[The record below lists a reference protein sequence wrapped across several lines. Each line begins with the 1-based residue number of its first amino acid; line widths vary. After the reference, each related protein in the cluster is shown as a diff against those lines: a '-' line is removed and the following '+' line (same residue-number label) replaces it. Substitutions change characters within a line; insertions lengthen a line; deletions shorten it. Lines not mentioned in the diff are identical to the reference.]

1 MSSRWIQTFEGRIAW
16 YTIISLAAT
25 GIVEVVM
32 AFLIYKV
39 AGKLRY
45 MGYRSAMLGPDGLYP
60 GYRLMILG
68 VCGALTFLFTFYALI
83 HKYMSYVRML
93 ERAMR
98 DIANGNPDQEIP
110 VENKDE
116 FGEIARYMNQMER
129 HVKDLMERERESERT
144 KNDLVTSVAHDLRT
158 PLTSVIG
165 YLDWVKSRPDLD
177 EQTRQQ
183 YLDIAYRKALH
194 LEQLTNE
201 LFGFV
206 KMEHKE
212 MSLHLEQLDLQKLLE
227 QLLDEAWPSF
237 EKNGLEAQF
246 SCVEHGIP
254 MEGDGN
260 LLARLFENLLNN
272 AVKYGKD
279 GKIIRVA
286 AKVVHEH
293 VLVQVINYGYV
304 IPKEDLEKLFQKFYR
319 VEQSRSQN
327 TGGTGLGLAIVHQI
341 AVLHGGDVQVK
352 SDLDGTV
359 FSVWLPLQ
367 QKKERQT

>member
-98 DIANGNPDQEIP
+98 DIANGNLDQEIP

-183 YLDIAYRKALH
+183 YLDIAYRKA
-194 LEQLTNE
+194 
-201 LFGFV
+201 
-206 KMEHKE
+206 
-212 MSLHLEQLDLQKLLE
+212 LHLEQLDLQKLLE

>member
-98 DIANGNPDQEIP
+98 DIANGNLDQEIP

-237 EKNGLEAQF
+237 EKKRSG
-246 SCVEHGIP
+246 SP
-254 MEGDGN
+254 
-260 LLARLFENLLNN
+260 
-272 AVKYGKD
+272 
-279 GKIIRVA
+279 
-286 AKVVHEH
+286 
-293 VLVQVINYGYV
+293 VQ
-304 IPKEDLEKLFQKFYR
+304 LR
-319 VEQSRSQN
+319 
-327 TGGTGLGLAIVHQI
+327 GTWDS
-341 AVLHGGDVQVK
+341 HGGGRQ
-352 SDLDGTV
+352 SAGTP
-359 FSVWLPLQ
+359 F
-367 QKKERQT
+367 

>member
-1 MSSRWIQTFEGRIAW
+1 M
-16 YTIISLAAT
+16 
-25 GIVEVVM
+25 
-32 AFLIYKV
+32 
-39 AGKLRY
+39 
-45 MGYRSAMLGPDGLYP
+45 
-60 GYRLMILG
+60 
-68 VCGALTFLFTFYALI
+68 
-83 HKYMSYVRML
+83 
-93 ERAMR
+93 
-98 DIANGNPDQEIP
+98 
-110 VENKDE
+110 
-116 FGEIARYMNQMER
+116 
-129 HVKDLMERERESERT
+129 
-144 KNDLVTSVAHDLRT
+144 AHDLRT

-237 EKNGLEAQF
+237 EKTVWKPSSAAWNMGFPWRGRQSA
-246 SCVEHGIP
+246 GTP
-254 MEGDGN
+254 
-260 LLARLFENLLNN
+260 FENLLNN

-304 IPKEDLEKLFQKFYR
+304 IPKTWRSYFRSFTGWNSR
-319 VEQSRSQN
+319 VHRIREEPVLDWLSFIRSQCFMAE
-327 TGGTGLGLAIVHQI
+327 TY
-341 AVLHGGDVQVK
+341 
-352 SDLDGTV
+352 
-359 FSVWLPLQ
+359 
-367 QKKERQT
+367 R

>member
-1 MSSRWIQTFEGRIAW
+1 
-16 YTIISLAAT
+16 
-25 GIVEVVM
+25 
-32 AFLIYKV
+32 
-39 AGKLRY
+39 
-45 MGYRSAMLGPDGLYP
+45 
-60 GYRLMILG
+60 
-68 VCGALTFLFTFYALI
+68 
-83 HKYMSYVRML
+83 
-93 ERAMR
+93 
-98 DIANGNPDQEIP
+98 
-110 VENKDE
+110 
-116 FGEIARYMNQMER
+116 
-129 HVKDLMERERESERT
+129 
-144 KNDLVTSVAHDLRT
+144 
-158 PLTSVIG
+158 
-165 YLDWVKSRPDLD
+165 
-177 EQTRQQ
+177 
-183 YLDIAYRKALH
+183 
-194 LEQLTNE
+194 
-201 LFGFV
+201 
-206 KMEHKE
+206 

-279 GKIIRVA
+279 GKIIRVV

-367 QKKERQT
+367 QKRRDRHEKTYPGNSTGTADLAAALPGMGRR

>member
-1 MSSRWIQTFEGRIAW
+1 
-16 YTIISLAAT
+16 
-25 GIVEVVM
+25 
-32 AFLIYKV
+32 
-39 AGKLRY
+39 
-45 MGYRSAMLGPDGLYP
+45 
-60 GYRLMILG
+60 
-68 VCGALTFLFTFYALI
+68 
-83 HKYMSYVRML
+83 
-93 ERAMR
+93 
-98 DIANGNPDQEIP
+98 
-110 VENKDE
+110 
-116 FGEIARYMNQMER
+116 
-129 HVKDLMERERESERT
+129 
-144 KNDLVTSVAHDLRT
+144 
-158 PLTSVIG
+158 
-165 YLDWVKSRPDLD
+165 
-177 EQTRQQ
+177 
-183 YLDIAYRKALH
+183 
-194 LEQLTNE
+194 
-201 LFGFV
+201 
-206 KMEHKE
+206 
-212 MSLHLEQLDLQKLLE
+212 
-227 QLLDEAWPSF
+227 
-237 EKNGLEAQF
+237 
-246 SCVEHGIP
+246 

-367 QKKERQT
+367 QTKGETDMRKHIRGIVLVLLILLLPCLVWAEDEPENDIEITLNWGFNGRSGKQ

>member
-1 MSSRWIQTFEGRIAW
+1 MDIKLSSRWIQTFEGRIAW
-16 YTIISLAAT
+16 FTIISLAAT

-98 DIANGNPDQEIP
+98 DIANGNLDQEIP
-110 VENKDE
+110 VENLDE

-165 YLDWVKSRPDLD
+165 YLDWVKNRPDLD

-279 GKIIRVA
+279 GKIIRFA
-286 AKVVHEH
+286 NEESADC
-293 VLVQVINYGYV
+293 LFLGS
-304 IPKEDLEKLFQKFYR
+304 LRLCEK
-319 VEQSRSQN
+319 
-327 TGGTGLGLAIVHQI
+327 
-341 AVLHGGDVQVK
+341 
-352 SDLDGTV
+352 
-359 FSVWLPLQ
+359 
-367 QKKERQT
+367 

>member
-1 MSSRWIQTFEGRIAW
+1 M
-16 YTIISLAAT
+16 
-25 GIVEVVM
+25 
-32 AFLIYKV
+32 
-39 AGKLRY
+39 
-45 MGYRSAMLGPDGLYP
+45 
-60 GYRLMILG
+60 
-68 VCGALTFLFTFYALI
+68 
-83 HKYMSYVRML
+83 
-93 ERAMR
+93 
-98 DIANGNPDQEIP
+98 
-110 VENKDE
+110 
-116 FGEIARYMNQMER
+116 
-129 HVKDLMERERESERT
+129 
-144 KNDLVTSVAHDLRT
+144 
-158 PLTSVIG
+158 IG
-165 YLDWVKSRPDLD
+165 YLDWAKSRPDLD

-367 QKKERQT
+367 QTKERQT

>member
-1 MSSRWIQTFEGRIAW
+1 MNNKWIRTFEGRIAW
-16 YTIISLAAT
+16 YTVLSLLVTCVVEFLFALIIYR
-25 GIVEVVM
+25 VV
-32 AFLIYKV
+32 
-39 AGKLRY
+39 GTLRY

-60 GYRLMILG
+60 GYRLLILG
-68 VCGALTFLFTFYALI
+68 ATGVITFLLTFYVLI
-83 HKYMSYVRML
+83 HKYMVYVRLL

-98 DIANGNPDQEIP
+98 DIANGDLNQEIP
-110 VENKDE
+110 VKNLDE
-116 FGEIARYMNQMER
+116 FGEMARYMNQMEC
-129 HVKDLMERERESERT
+129 HVKELMERERESEQT

-177 EQTRQQ
+177 VETRQQ
-183 YLDIAYRKALH
+183 YLDIAHRKALH

-206 KMEHKE
+206 KMEHKD
-212 MSLHLEQLDLQKLLE
+212 MTLHIETLDLQKLLE

-237 EKNGLEAQF
+237 EKHGLEARF
-246 SCVEHGIP
+246 FCTETKIM

-272 AVKYGKD
+272 AIKYGKD
-279 GKIIRVA
+279 GKIIRVE
-286 AKVVHEH
+286 AKVIYDRVM
-293 VLVQVINYGYV
+293 VRVINYGYV
-304 IPKEDLEKLFQKFYR
+304 IPKEDLEKLFRKFYR

-341 AVLHGGDVQVK
+341 AELHGGDVQVK
-352 SDLDGTV
+352 SDLDGTAFTV
-359 FSVWLPLQ
+359 MLPLKQ
-367 QKKERQT
+367 TKEKKE